1 MASNYGPKFGFRRSD
16 ESLSVREGRYTVPD
30 PVPAGMVQGA
40 AVVLPTG
47 GTNGSL
53 PGELALGGADAVLGP
68 GLGGI
73 LVQEEQHLQVDEYDA
88 FTSYDDSTAGSVR
101 PGRLAISWCGSG
113 VKVWFKNDGG
123 AGDLLAELPSVGDQL
138 GWDGSAWEATTTT
151 EKFLVVTEVSGADVD
166 SAYVEAVVK

>member
-16 ESLSVREGRYTVPD
+16 EIFSVREGRYSLPD
-30 PVPAGMVQGA
+30 PLEDGMQQGV

-47 GTNGSL
+47 GTNGTL
-53 PGELALGGADAVLGP
+53 PGELALGGANAVLGP

-73 LVQEEQHLQVDEYDA
+73 LVQEEGHIQGDGYDV
-88 FTSYDDSTAGSVR
+88 FSGYDDTTAGDVR

-123 AGDLLAELPSVGDQL
+123 ADDLLASLPSVGDEL
-138 GWDGSAWEATTTT
+138 GWNGTAWDSAATA
-151 EKFLVVTEVSGADVD
+151 KFMVVTEVSGSDATD
-166 SAYVEAVVK
+166 AYVEAVVK